1 MTATASAPANQRL
14 RQWIW
19 TVLRVVFVVLIF
31 WFLFRNGNITWVEVW
46 AHLQSFNLW
55 WLSLGSVVWLFS
67 LVIASV
73 RWKAMVN
80 LYNSRVTVLDLTA
93 LNLIGVFYAT
103 FLPGMASGD
112 VIKGVYLARDEA
124 TDKVLVMSSAI
135 MERLIGL
142 TVNGLVALVA
152 LAFSPTMLAL
162 LNLPRS
168 WVVGFIAL
176 TLIGIAVGLMVTRW
190 IAQRQ
195 AHLPKWVR
203 VVADP
208 LVLYI
213 SKPRALVVGVIA
225 SVVYFGVWSASL
237 WMYGIASGIGH
248 LGYFT
253 FLLLLAVINVI
264 QFLPISING
273 LGVREATLVT
283 ILAVYGV
290 DEAQAVAFS
299 LLIPLI
305 GLVAAAMGG
314 ILTLIDYRPIQS
326 PS

>member
-1 MTATASAPANQRL
+1 MTATPSTLSAKQV

-19 TVLRVVFVVLIF
+19 MLVRVVFVGLIF
-31 WFLFRNGNITWVEVW
+31 WFLFRNGNITWAEVW
-46 AHLQSFNLW
+46 SHLQALHLG
-55 WLSLGSVVWLFS
+55 WLLIGSVVWLFS

-135 MERLIGL
+135 MERLIGI
-142 TVNGLVALVA
+142 TVNGMVGLVA
-152 LAFSPTMLAL
+152 LAFSQPMLAL
-162 LNLPRS
+162 LNLQRS
-168 WVVGFIAL
+168 WVVGLIVLTLLGIVTGLAL
-176 TLIGIAVGLMVTRW
+176 TRW
-190 IAQRQ
+190 LSQRQ
-195 AHLPKWVR
+195 ASLPQWVR
-203 VVADP
+203 LVVDP
-208 LVLYI
+208 LVLYM
-213 SKPRALVVGVIA
+213 SQPRALAVGVVA
-225 SVVYFGVWSASL
+225 SVAYFGVWSASL
-237 WMYGIASGIGH
+237 WMFGIASGIGH

-290 DEAQAVAFS
+290 NESQSIAFS

-314 ILTLIDYRPIQS
+314 ILTLVDYRVRE
-326 PS
+326 

>member
-1 MTATASAPANQRL
+1 MTATSSTFSAKQV

-19 TVLRVVFVVLIF
+19 MLARVVFVALIF
-31 WFLFRNGNITWVEVW
+31 WFLFRNGNITWGEVW
-46 AHLQSFNLW
+46 LHLQSLHVG
-55 WLSLGSVVWLFS
+55 WLLIGSVVWLFS

-93 LNLIGVFYAT
+93 LNLIGVFYST

-124 TDKVLVMSSAI
+124 NDKVLVMSSAI
-135 MERLIGL
+135 MERLIGI
-142 TVNGLVALVA
+142 TVNGVVALVA
-152 LAFSPTMLAL
+152 LAFSQPMLAL
-162 LNLPRS
+162 LNLQRS
-168 WVVGFIAL
+168 WVVGLVIL
-176 TLIGIAVGLMVTRW
+176 TLVGIAVGLAITRW
-190 IAQRQ
+190 LSQRQ
-195 AHLPKWVR
+195 AQLPQWVR
-203 VVADP
+203 LVVDP
-208 LVLYI
+208 LVLYM
-213 SKPRALVVGVIA
+213 SKPRALVVGVVA

-237 WMYGIASGIGH
+237 WMFGIASGIGH

-283 ILAVYGV
+283 ILAIYGV
-290 DEAQAVAFS
+290 DESQAIAFS

-314 ILTLIDYRPIQS
+314 ILTLVDYRVRE
-326 PS
+326 